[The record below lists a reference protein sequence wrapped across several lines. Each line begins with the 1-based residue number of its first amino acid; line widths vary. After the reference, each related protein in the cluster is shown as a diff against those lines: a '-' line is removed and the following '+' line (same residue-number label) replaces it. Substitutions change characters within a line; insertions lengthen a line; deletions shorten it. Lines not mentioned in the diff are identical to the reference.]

1 MDDEKNV
8 NPNDV
13 SKEEKS
19 KTQET
24 VKTGFLKRK
33 FGEFKGEFTKIIW
46 PSRKDLVKQSL
57 TVIVTSLIFGVIIC
71 GMDMIFSYAY
81 QALVFLVG

>member
-1 MDDEKNV
+1 MDEEKNV

-13 SKEEKS
+13 TKEEKS
-19 KTQET
+19 KA

-46 PSRKDLVKQSL
+46 PSRKDLAKESL
-57 TVIVTSLIFGVIIC
+57 TVIVTCAIFGVVIC
-71 GMDMIFSYAY
+71 AMDWAFSIGY
-81 QALVFLVG
+81 QLLVQYISL